1 MKSQPDLKLLSTFMA
16 VVNRGSMAEAAVAL
30 GYVPSAVSQHIAA
43 LERDMG
49 IELLVRRPG
58 SQLLLTAAGRS
69 LAQAAETLFDATA
82 RFQDAA
88 KGISNREIAEL
99 RVGTYPSAMSHL
111 LPRVLSALK
120 SRGLGPRIRLIDV
133 ETHEGLPKVKSG
145 EMDLLI
151 AYRYLPEDPPATS
164 NEWIITSLGNEPL
177 ILVTGVRPDH
187 RPAELAECLEMEW
200 ISGHSHNADRRLL
213 HRWAGDLGISPN
225 VTLETEDLHSML
237 AMIRAGLAVGLIPAT
252 LLSEDSDQPGVERVV
267 LPPGAV
273 PLHREVLAVS
283 RPGSRLPVVNE
294 LVTLLVEALTSVQYA
309 HRRIEDVL
317 SIGKHPSG

>member
-1 MKSQPDLKLLSTFMA
+1 MKPQPDLKLLATFLA
-16 VVNRGSMAEAAVAL
+16 VVRHGSMAEAAVAL

-58 SQLLLTAAGRS
+58 SRLILTAAGRS

-88 KGISNREIAEL
+88 DGIANREIAEL

-111 LPRVLSALK
+111 LPNVLSTLRAR
-120 SRGLGPRIRLIDV
+120 SLGPRIRLIDV

-145 EMDLLI
+145 DMDLLI
-151 AYRYLPEDPPATS
+151 AYRYLPEDPPTPSEAWT
-164 NEWIITSLGNEPL
+164 ITALGREPL
-177 ILVTGVRPDH
+177 VLVTAAEPGRRRPV
-187 RPAELAECLEMEW
+187 ELAECLEREW
-200 ISGHSHNADRRLL
+200 ISGHAHNADRRLL
-213 HRWAGDLGISPN
+213 HRWAGELGISPQ

-252 LLSEDSDQPGVERVV
+252 LLGGEPAASGVDRVV
-267 LPPGAV
+267 LPPGGA
-273 PLHREVLAVS
+273 PLHREILAVS
-283 RPGSRLPVVNE
+283 RPGARPQVIDE
-294 LVTLLVEALTSVQYA
+294 LVTLLAGAVESVQ
-309 HRRIEDVL
+309 
-317 SIGKHPSG
+317 P